1 MKVELLCSWG
11 GHLQEML
18 EIQEAWSRYD
28 HEIIT
33 YESERARAMSDT
45 EPMLII
51 YPPWKSIPRFLW
63 GLAKAAVRVTFNRPD
78 VLISTGMGWVDIVIF
93 PICKILGTYTIYIE
107 SGGNVDYIS
116 GTGNFVRRF
125 ADRFL
130 VRWEGLAQEIGAE
143 YRGGVI

>member
-45 EPMLII
+45 EPMLIV
-51 YPPWKSIPRFLW
+51 YPSEKLAKFTSEKRLQPLFRRMAFRKSI
-63 GLAKAAVRVTFNRPD
+63 T
-78 VLISTGMGWVDIVIF
+78 
-93 PICKILGTYTIYIE
+93 
-107 SGGNVDYIS
+107 
-116 GTGNFVRRF
+116 
-125 ADRFL
+125 
-130 VRWEGLAQEIGAE
+130 
-143 YRGGVI
+143 